1 MDSLSFRVA
10 EHLLHPRWQ
19 PFERTVLQDVRLCL
33 CSGIPL
39 FKEKKKE
46 NVEIGMFCKKKR

>member
-39 FKEKKKE
+39 PKEKEKE
-46 NVEIGMFCKKKR
+46 NVEIGMLC